1 MKAVITVMGR
11 DTVGIVAKVSAFCA
25 ENQINVTDVSQTIL
39 DDVFVMLMMV
49 DLKKTSVS
57 LADFGAQMKKIGEE
71 LGLVIYVVH
80 EDVFNS
86 MHRI

>member
-1 MKAVITVMGR
+1 MKAVITVMGK
-11 DTVGIVAKVSAFCA
+11 DTVGIVAKVSAYCA
-25 ENQINVTDVSQTIL
+25 DNSINVTDVSQTIL

-49 DLKKTSVS
+49 DLKKSSVS
-57 LADFGAQMKKIGEE
+57 LADFGAEMKHIGEQ
-71 LGLVIYVVH
+71 LGVVIYVVH

>member
-1 MKAVITVMGR
+1 MKAVITVMGK

-25 ENQINVTDVSQTIL
+25 ENSINVTDVSQTIL

-49 DLKKTSVS
+49 DLKKSSVS
-57 LADFGAQMKKIGEE
+57 LADFGTEMKRVGEE
-71 LGLVIYVVH
+71 LGVVIYVVH

>member
-1 MKAVITVMGR
+1 MKAVITVMGK

-25 ENQINVTDVSQTIL
+25 ENSINVTDVSQTIL

-49 DLKKTSVS
+49 DLKKSSVS
-57 LADFGAQMKKIGEE
+57 LADFGAEMKQIGER
-71 LGLVIYVVH
+71 LGVVIYVVH

>member
-1 MKAVITVMGR
+1 MKAVITVMGK

-25 ENQINVTDVSQTIL
+25 ENSINVTDVSQTIL
-39 DDVFVMLMMV
+39 DEVFVMLMMV
-49 DLKKTSVS
+49 VFKKSSVS
-57 LADFGAQMKKIGEE
+57 LADFGVEMKRVGEE
-71 LGLVIYVVH
+71 LGVVIYVVH

>member
-1 MKAVITVMGR
+1 MKAVITVMGK

-25 ENQINVTDVSQTIL
+25 ENSINVTDVSQTIL

-49 DLKKTSVS
+49 DLKKSSVS
-57 LADFGAQMKKIGEE
+57 LADFGTEMKRVGEE
-71 LGLVIYVVH
+71 LGVVIYVVH
-80 EDVFNS
+80 EYVFNS

>member
-1 MKAVITVMGR
+1 MKAVITVMGK

-25 ENQINVTDVSQTIL
+25 ENSINVTDVSQTIL

-49 DLKKTSVS
+49 DLKKSSVS
-57 LADFGAQMKKIGEE
+57 LAEFGTEMKRVGEE
-71 LGLVIYVVH
+71 LGVVIYVVH